1 MSDKVF
7 YVLSGLVAVGLIALA
22 LVWPPR
28 SATGL
33 DETRAPAPAA
43 PPAAEAEHA
52 PEAAAETAPVEEA
65 EPVEESALAAE
76 EPAGE

>member
-43 PPAAEAEHA
+43 PPAAEVEAA
-52 PEAAAETAPVEEA
+52 PEAIPVEEAPVEEA
-65 EPVEESALAAE
+65 ATPA

>member
-1 MSDKVF
+1 MSDRVF

-33 DETRAPAPAA
+33 DETRAPEPAPA
-43 PPAAEAEHA
+43 AAEAESA
-52 PEAAAETAPVEEA
+52 PEAVPVEEVPVEEA
-65 EPVEESALAAE
+65 ATPAEPT
-76 EPAGE
+76 GE

>member
-7 YVLSGLVAVGLIALA
+7 YALSGLVAVGLIALA

-33 DETRAPAPAA
+33 DETRAPAPAPA
-43 PPAAEAEHA
+43 PA
-52 PEAAAETAPVEEA
+52 EAAAETAPVEEA
-65 EPVEESALAAE
+65 EPVEESAVAVE
-76 EPAGE
+76 ELAGE

>member
-43 PPAAEAEHA
+43 PPAAEVEAA
-52 PEAAAETAPVEEA
+52 PEATPVEEAPVEEA
-65 EPVEESALAAE
+65 ATPA

>member
-43 PPAAEAEHA
+43 PPAAEVEAA
-52 PEAAAETAPVEEA
+52 PEAIPVEEAPVEEA
-65 EPVEESALAAE
+65 AAE
-76 EPAGE
+76 AEAK